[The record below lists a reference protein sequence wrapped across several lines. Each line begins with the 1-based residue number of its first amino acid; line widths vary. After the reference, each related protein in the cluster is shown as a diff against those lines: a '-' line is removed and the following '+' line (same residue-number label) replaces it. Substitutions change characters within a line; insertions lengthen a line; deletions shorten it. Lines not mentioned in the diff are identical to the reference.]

1 MINLFWLMYIVLML
15 YISIV
20 SIVIIVDERNSYYNR
35 TSLTVVIIFTCLLW
49 AGFIVYYLN

>member
-1 MINLFWLMYIVLML
+1 ML